1 MMMYEKVKVEKKV
14 QKLKVYKGL
23 SRFDE
28 EYTELLLV
36 ISGIPLAFS
45 SKYSIKI
52 SNCSSFAV
60 TGFSSTNDVFPVAM
74 EDSVTLTHTH
84 YY

>member
-28 EYTELLLV
+28 EKTELFLV
-36 ISGIPLAFS
+36 ISGIPLAFLPN
-45 SKYSIKI
+45 I
-52 SNCSSFAV
+52 
-60 TGFSSTNDVFPVAM
+60 
-74 EDSVTLTHTH
+74 L
-84 YY
+84 